1 MLLDL
6 VEKTVIVL
14 VYGYA
19 GGNGIDGVYLRI
31 FILNVDVE
39 LFAESDMQVQRH
51 VSGKRRC

>member
-1 MLLDL
+1 MFLDL

>member
-1 MLLDL
+1 MFLDL

-14 VYGYA
+14 VCGYA